1 MFVGASSM
9 KKRMLQL
16 GKLVGLIL
24 VFLNAALAQD
34 IPLYQLVFQD
44 YSYRAHVE
52 GTGSTKPAV
61 KADLLVQY
69 EQNGFNGQDNNFQY
83 PGTKYE
89 PPNDGGKKKNG
100 SNISKAIAIGVIGAI
115 AIAAIH
121 NAMSKEPQTDE
132 PDQGEHEFEN
142 QLKENGPAFSH
153 LYNMSAFMMIG
164 FVKGGWPLVIDFEQQ
179 QPGYVELMVRTKT
192 SDTFRY
198 RLDSGGT
205 GHRHIVLPLPPML
218 GNEPVPAKI
227 AITATTGKNS
237 NRSLAG
243 FELLGLG
250 AGPRAVGSVAIDKV
264 AFAADKIQS
273 SLGQTAAYR
282 FYAHSNF
289 ENTSVDFMKL
299 LDNDEH
305 DGERHDLVNQHNLDG
320 GITAN
325 RWFGIEE
332 QLEWDGRNLENQP
345 SVGPHKLKVRV
356 WHTEGDW
363 VSAWSNSAVSV
374 LE

>member
-1 MFVGASSM
+1 M
-9 KKRMLQL
+9 KRCVLQL
-16 GKLVGLIL
+16 GKMVGLIL
-24 VFLNAALAQD
+24 VFLNAAFAQGT
-34 IPLYQLVFQD
+34 PLYQPVFQD
-44 YSYRAHVE
+44 YRYVAQVN
-52 GTGSTKPAV
+52 GTAPAKPSG
-61 KADLLVQY
+61 KGDPQT
-69 EQNGFNGQDNNFQY
+69 QY
-83 PGTKYE
+83 PQNNPD
-89 PPNDGGKKKNG
+89 PPNQTTHDPDTKKEPGYGGGKKKNG
-100 SNISKAIAIGVIGAI
+100 SNIPKAIAIGVIGAI

-121 NAMSKEPQTDE
+121 NAMSKEPQPDE
-132 PDQGEHEFEN
+132 SNNREPQDRELES
-142 QLKENGPAFSH
+142 QLKNNGPAFSH

-192 SDTFRY
+192 SDTYRY
-198 RLDSGGT
+198 RLDGGGT
-205 GHRHIVLPLPPML
+205 GHRHIVLPLPPIF
-218 GNEPVPAKI
+218 GDEPVPAKI

-237 NRSLAG
+237 NQSLPG

-250 AGPRAVGSVAIDKV
+250 AGHRAVGSVAIDKV
-264 AFAADKIQS
+264 AFAAGRIQS

-289 ENTSVDFMKL
+289 ENMSVDFMKL
-299 LDNDEH
+299 LKNYDH
-305 DGERHDLVNQHNLDG
+305 DGERHELVNQHHLDG

-332 QLEWDGRNLENQP
+332 RLEWDGRNLENQP
-345 SVGPHKLKVRV
+345 SLGPHKLKVRV
-356 WHTEGDW
+356 WHAEGDW